1 MAQIFDQ
8 DPQIFDQE
16 QPKSAL
22 ARSLNAAFAG
32 CEVWTVA
39 PPKRRLA
46 TAPAV
51 TKGPGLTAPPRWP
64 TA

>member
-1 MAQIFDQ
+1 MTRIFDQ
-8 DPQIFDQE
+8 DPQVFDQE

-39 PPKRRLA
+39 PPKRRL
-46 TAPAV
+46 TPAPAV

-64 TA
+64 AA